1 MWHGCVEAP
10 SSSHTLRAVEG
21 SAGRL
26 FEDELERLRAGTRN
40 SKHHADSEG
49 SLLAPLELRRNDPN
63 VRIGQPPPDRLIR
76 EVKQKEKDIALVD
89 ISASQDGSLRKQI
102 LVPAAVDAPS
112 VYHGATVRAQ
122 ITAACKNSRSPE
134 SCLLHGPKEHIW
146 SAACGARCQLVEL
159 TISSMKQLCATS
171 CSAITYLFLS
181 TPPQS
186 HPIWSRG
193 PRLGESCV
201 ASSGNA
207 ELYVDR
213 ALGIA
218 GAHEEVEY
226 SVVLK
231 DISPPWPADC
241 RPSALLLWADEQKQ
255 IATQMLQQDQVH
267 LALLKFLMLHEMTN
281 RTDTGQPNSHTE
293 LKALS
298 RACRL
303 NAAVC
308 LGRLSQWRRVCEI
321 CSDVLAEDPCNQ
333 KALYRRGQASLRMGL
348 APAAQEDFAKALQVD
363 PDSKE
368 IQRQVSYCEKLLTL
382 PIDKTKRG
390 ERSKV
395 DNKWA

>member
-49 SLLAPLELRRNDPN
+49 SLQLAPLELRRNDPN

-159 TISSMKQLCATS
+159 TISSMK
-171 CSAITYLFLS
+171 
-181 TPPQS
+181 
-186 HPIWSRG
+186 
-193 PRLGESCV
+193 LGESCV

-382 PIDKTKRG
+382 PIASRQCARRCADVG
-390 ERSKV
+390 CME
-395 DNKWA
+395 W

>member
-26 FEDELERLRAGTRN
+26 FEDELER
-40 SKHHADSEG
+40 
-49 SLLAPLELRRNDPN
+49 LAPLELRRNDPN

-159 TISSMKQLCATS
+159 TISSMK
-171 CSAITYLFLS
+171 
-181 TPPQS
+181 
-186 HPIWSRG
+186 
-193 PRLGESCV
+193 LGESCV